1 MNPIITA
8 FAKGIEKAGITPS
21 NIIVPSDIPF
31 KPDIVKVLGVDYFHT
46 IRGRAVAFGTGIKL
60 ANPKLKV
67 VPFIGDLLT
76 IGGNHLVHSGRRNM
90 DLFVICI
97 NSFVHDKIAG
107 KTSPDSSNG
116 FSAFSTFEEPFNIPH
131 VANSC
136 GAVYTARWTALHT
149 DELADSI
156 AEAFDKK
163 GFSVIEVLSPGPNY
177 YTDISQIEYDLAKF
191 YYYNSEIKNGEEP
204 KNVGIKPDSKIV
216 VGKFTDIKRPTYLDV
231 YNSQLPKK
239 LGDKFVPYGV

>member
-1 MNPIITA
+1 MNPLITA
-8 FAKGIEKAGITPS
+8 FEKGIEKAGINPS
-21 NIIVPSDIPF
+21 KISVPSDIPF
-31 KPDIVKVLGVDYFHT
+31 KPEVVKVLGVDYFHT
-46 IRGRAVAFGTGIKL
+46 IRGRAIPFGTGMKL
-60 ANPKLKV
+60 ANPALKV
-67 VPFIGDLLT
+67 VPFVGDMLT

-90 DLFVICI
+90 DLLVICI
-97 NSFVHDKIAG
+97 NNYVQDKVAG
-107 KTSPDSSNG
+107 KAAPTVNPG
-116 FSAFSTFEEPFNIPH
+116 FTPHSTFEEPFNVPH

-149 DELADSI
+149 DELSDSI
-156 AEAFDKK
+156 AEALDKK
-163 GFSVIEVLSPGPNY
+163 GFSVIEILSPGPDY

-204 KNVGIKPDSKIV
+204 KNVAITPEEKII

-231 YNSQLPKK
+231 YNMQLPKK